1 MPAGLHVTLEHLGA
15 EPRPSSWRRLGIES
29 LDLYRRPETTSERSG
44 LVIGF
49 AAPAPSAWSSALA
62 ALVDLLP

>member
-1 MPAGLHVTLEHLGA
+1 MPAGLHVTLERLGG

-29 LDLYRRPETTSERSG
+29 LELYRHSETVSKRSG
-44 LVIGF
+44 LVVGF